1 MKHILI
7 TLFVALSTIH
17 AQEKAEFDIIHWS
30 DTVGNPEILL
40 YMLKDAK
47 QSSEAEKAQVT
58 RFNKIGNKGED
69 TISWDINFS
78 SLKYALLNRNLEL
91 VKFVVE
97 HGADVNFKGDWN
109 GCYAIEFTL
118 RNNDF
123 GILKYLIEKGADI
136 HFKNDYLF
144 RWGIEHGNIGMVKFL
159 IERGI
164 NVHANN
170 DIAFVWAAKSENLE
184 MIKFLNSIK

>member
-1 MKHILI
+1 
-7 TLFVALSTIH
+7 
-17 AQEKAEFDIIHWS
+17 
-30 DTVGNPEILL
+30 
-40 YMLKDAK
+40 
-47 QSSEAEKAQVT
+47 
-58 RFNKIGNKGED
+58 
-69 TISWDINFS
+69 
-78 SLKYALLNRNLEL
+78 
-91 VKFVVE
+91 
-97 HGADVNFKGDWN
+97 
-109 GCYAIEFTL
+109 
-118 RNNDF
+118 
-123 GILKYLIEKGADI
+123 LKYLIEKGADI

>member
-1 MKHILI
+1 MKHIFIFIFLVI
-7 TLFVALSTIH
+7 STIQ
-17 AQEKAEFDIIHWS
+17 AQDKFDIIHWA

-40 YMLKDAK
+40 YMLNDAK
-47 QSSEAEKAQVT
+47 LSSEAEKAQLT

-97 HGADVNFKGDWN
+97 NGADVNFQGDWN
-109 GCYAIEFTL
+109 GCHSIEFTL

-136 HFKNDYLF
+136 HFKNDFLF
-144 RWGIEHGNIGMVKFL
+144 KWAVDHGNIGMVKFL
-159 IERGI
+159 IERGVDI
-164 NVHANN
+164 HARN